1 MNTVIVGIV
10 CFIGG
15 SFTGMAITAL
25 MVRASRDERL

>member
-10 CFIGG
+10 CFLGG

-25 MVRASRDERL
+25 MVVASRDER